1 MRLQNP
7 VYIKFPSSSTSE
19 GFRELK
25 ITTLDY
31 TIRDNS
37 KSRHC
42 YVSITMFPKAL
53 VLWSGDD
60 YTQIGDYTQS
70 QVEAKIIE
78 LLGNDPASVLKTLLP
93 SFAKI

>member
-1 MRLQNP
+1 
-7 VYIKFPSSSTSE
+7 
-19 GFRELK
+19 
-25 ITTLDY
+25 
-31 TIRDNS
+31 
-37 KSRHC
+37 
-42 YVSITMFPKAL
+42 MFPKAL